1 MSDAKAK
8 SADERGGR
16 SSSLMRRIVRRLRR
30 DSKGST
36 AVEFAMIAPLF
47 LGALVAIMETGTLYL
62 RLTALETGVEEAK
75 RVTLTGQVANAGAAP
90 AQLSAFKTAFCDQVS
105 WLIPCDDVK
114 FDVRAFTT
122 FGVAA
127 MPSPVTNGVFNPA
140 NMQFDP
146 GKPCQIVVIRAYYEL
161 ASITA
166 LVRNDVSKL
175 TNGKVLLVGSA
186 AFKNEPYGAC

>member
-8 SADERGGR
+8 SVDERGER
-16 SSSLMRRIVRRLRR
+16 SSSPMSRVFRRFRRNR
-30 DSKGST
+30 KGSA
-36 AVEFAMIAPLF
+36 AVEFAMISPLF

-90 AQLSAFKTAFCDQVS
+90 AQLGAFKKAFCDQVS
-105 WLIPCDDVK
+105 WLIACDDVK

-127 MPSPVTNGVFNPA
+127 MPYPVTNGVFNPA

-146 GKPCQIVVIRAYYEL
+146 GKPCQIVVIRAYYEV
-161 ASITA
+161 ASVSA
-166 LVRNDVSKL
+166 LIRNDVSQL
-175 TNGKVLLVGSA
+175 ANGKVLLVGSA